1 MTSGPGR
8 PTVRRGREEVRAVVA
23 GGNPRDAAPGVGNGA
38 GGQRR
43 QVVDANAASVVDERA
58 EADVA

>member
-8 PTVRRGREEVRAVVA
+8 PTVRRGREEVSAVVA
-23 GGNPRDAAPGVGNGA
+23 GGNPRDAPPGIDGGA
-38 GGQRR
+38 GGQHA
-43 QVVDANAASVVDERA
+43 VVDANAASVVDERA